1 MTTQISAGWEGILS
15 QILEA
20 LSDQAM
26 LSDMHGKIACVNDGM
41 LKLIGLSREQVVGQS
56 FPYPWLLPRGPLSKG
71 PWVKSDC
78 DLTSVA
84 EVESLVTDSQG
95 RPTTSTST

>member
-1 MTTQISAGWEGILS
+1 MTSQVSDFSNGFS
-15 QILEA
+15 NQILESLNA
-20 LSDQAM
+20 PAM
-26 LSDMHGKIACVNDGM
+26 PSDMQGKIAYVNDGM
-41 LKLIGLSREQVVGQS
+41 LHLIGLSREQVVGQA
-56 FPYPWLLPRGPLSKG
+56 FPYPWLLPRGPLSKV
-71 PWVKSDC
+71 PRVKSDC